1 MAAVDLRERIRD
13 IPDFPKPGI
22 VFKDI
27 TPLLLDPAAMDYA
40 VRELA
45 GWARERDV
53 ELVVAAEARGFIL
66 GAAIARELGVG
77 FVPARKP
84 GKLPHETVSAEYM
97 LEYGVDTLELHA
109 DALAHGTRVLVH
121 DDLIATGGTAR
132 AVCDLVERLGG
143 VVAGA
148 PSSSSWPSWPGAR
161 SWRSSTSTP
170 SSPTTTGDAVP
181 TTKRQR
187 TIGAPPE
194 AVWRVVGDANHL
206 PRWWPRVR
214 RVEAVSEAGWTKVFM
229 TGKGRPVRAD
239 YTLLETEPPRAISW
253 SQELE
258 DSPFERLMDEA
269 VTEVRL
275 APAARRRATGPT

>member
-1 MAAVDLRERIRD
+1 VDLRERIRD
-13 IPDFPKPGI
+13 VPDFPKPGI

-27 TPLLLDPAAMDYA
+27 TPLLLDPAAMDFA

-45 GWARERDV
+45 GWARGQET

-66 GAAIARELGVG
+66 GATIARELGVG

-143 VVAGA
+143 QVAGCA
-148 PSSSSWPSWPGAR
+148 FVIELAFLR
-161 SWRSSTSTP
+161 
-170 SSPTTTGDAVP
+170 
-181 TTKRQR
+181 
-187 TIGAPPE
+187 
-194 AVWRVVGDANHL
+194 
-206 PRWWPRVR
+206 
-214 RVEAVSEAGWTKVFM
+214 
-229 TGKGRPVRAD
+229 GR
-239 YTLLETEPPRAISW
+239 
-253 SQELE
+253 
-258 DSPFERLMDEA
+258 ERLARLPFHSLVTYEEA
-269 VTEVRL
+269 
-275 APAARRRATGPT
+275 

>member
-27 TPLLLDPAAMDYA
+27 TPLLLDPKAMDYA

-45 GWARERDV
+45 GWGRERGV

-66 GAAIARELGVG
+66 GAAIALALGVG

-84 GKLPHETVSAEYM
+84 GKLPHETVSADYM
-97 LEYGVDTLELHA
+97 LEYGVDALELHA

-132 AVCDLVERLGG
+132 AVCDLVEGLGG

-148 PSSSSWPSWPGAR
+148 AF
-161 SWRSSTSTP
+161 
-170 SSPTTTGDAVP
+170 
-181 TTKRQR
+181 
-187 TIGAPPE
+187 
-194 AVWRVVGDANHL
+194 VVELAFL
-206 PRWWPRVR
+206 
-214 RVEAVSEAGWTKVFM
+214 S
-229 TGKGRPVRAD
+229 GREKLADLDFRA
-239 YTLLETEPPRAISW
+239 L
-253 SQELE
+253 
-258 DSPFERLMDEA
+258 
-269 VTEVRL
+269 VTYDD
-275 APAARRRATGPT
+275 G

>member
-27 TPLLLDPAAMDYA
+27 TPLLLDHEAMDYA

-45 GWARERDV
+45 GWGRERRV

-66 GAAIARELGVG
+66 GAAIARELRVG

-148 PSSSSWPSWPGAR
+148 AFVIELAFLHGREKLAEL
-161 SWRSSTSTP
+161 
-170 SSPTTTGDAVP
+170 DVHA
-181 TTKRQR
+181 
-187 TIGAPPE
+187 
-194 AVWRVVGDANHL
+194 L
-206 PRWWPRVR
+206 
-214 RVEAVSEAGWTKVFM
+214 VS
-229 TGKGRPVRAD
+229 
-239 YTLLETEPPRAISW
+239 Y
-253 SQELE
+253 E
-258 DSPFERLMDEA
+258 D
-269 VTEVRL
+269 
-275 APAARRRATGPT
+275 G

>member
-1 MAAVDLRERIRD
+1 VAAVDLRERIRD

-27 TPLLLDPAAMDYA
+27 TPLLLDHEAMDYA

-45 GWARERDV
+45 GWGRERGV

-66 GAAIARELGVG
+66 GAAIALELGVG

-132 AVCDLVERLGG
+132 AVCDLVEGQGG

-148 PSSSSWPSWPGAR
+148 AF
-161 SWRSSTSTP
+161 
-170 SSPTTTGDAVP
+170 
-181 TTKRQR
+181 
-187 TIGAPPE
+187 
-194 AVWRVVGDANHL
+194 VVELAFL
-206 PRWWPRVR
+206 
-214 RVEAVSEAGWTKVFM
+214 S
-229 TGKGRPVRAD
+229 GREKLAELDFRA
-239 YTLLETEPPRAISW
+239 L
-253 SQELE
+253 
-258 DSPFERLMDEA
+258 
-269 VTEVRL
+269 VTYDD
-275 APAARRRATGPT
+275 G

>member
-1 MAAVDLRERIRD
+1 VAAVDLRERIRD

-27 TPLLLDPAAMDYA
+27 TPLLLDHEAMDYA

-45 GWARERDV
+45 GWGRERGV

-66 GAAIARELGVG
+66 GAAIALELGVG

-132 AVCDLVERLGG
+132 AVCDLVEGLGG

-148 PSSSSWPSWPGAR
+148 AF
-161 SWRSSTSTP
+161 
-170 SSPTTTGDAVP
+170 
-181 TTKRQR
+181 
-187 TIGAPPE
+187 
-194 AVWRVVGDANHL
+194 VVELAFL
-206 PRWWPRVR
+206 
-214 RVEAVSEAGWTKVFM
+214 S
-229 TGKGRPVRAD
+229 GREKLAELDFRA
-239 YTLLETEPPRAISW
+239 L
-253 SQELE
+253 
-258 DSPFERLMDEA
+258 
-269 VTEVRL
+269 VTYDD
-275 APAARRRATGPT
+275 G

>member
-1 MAAVDLRERIRD
+1 VAAVDLRERIRD

-27 TPLLLDPAAMDYA
+27 TPLLLDHEAMDYA

-45 GWARERDV
+45 GWGRERGV

-66 GAAIARELGVG
+66 GAAIALELGVG

-121 DDLIATGGTAR
+121 DDLIATGGTVR
-132 AVCDLVERLGG
+132 AVCDLVEGLGG

-148 PSSSSWPSWPGAR
+148 AF
-161 SWRSSTSTP
+161 
-170 SSPTTTGDAVP
+170 
-181 TTKRQR
+181 
-187 TIGAPPE
+187 
-194 AVWRVVGDANHL
+194 VVELAFL
-206 PRWWPRVR
+206 
-214 RVEAVSEAGWTKVFM
+214 S
-229 TGKGRPVRAD
+229 GREKLAELDFRA
-239 YTLLETEPPRAISW
+239 L
-253 SQELE
+253 
-258 DSPFERLMDEA
+258 
-269 VTEVRL
+269 VTYDD
-275 APAARRRATGPT
+275 G

>member
-45 GWARERDV
+45 DWGRERDV

-84 GKLPHETVSAEYM
+84 GKLPHQTVSAEYM

-148 PSSSSWPSWPGAR
+148 AFVIELAFLSGR
-161 SWRSSTSTP
+161 
-170 SSPTTTGDAVP
+170 
-181 TTKRQR
+181 
-187 TIGAPPE
+187 
-194 AVWRVVGDANHL
+194 
-206 PRWWPRVR
+206 
-214 RVEAVSEAGWTKVFM
+214 
-229 TGKGRPVRAD
+229 GKLA
-239 YTLLETEPPRAISW
+239 
-253 SQELE
+253 EL
-258 DSPFERLMDEA
+258 DFHAL
-269 VTEVRL
+269 VTYDD
-275 APAARRRATGPT
+275 G